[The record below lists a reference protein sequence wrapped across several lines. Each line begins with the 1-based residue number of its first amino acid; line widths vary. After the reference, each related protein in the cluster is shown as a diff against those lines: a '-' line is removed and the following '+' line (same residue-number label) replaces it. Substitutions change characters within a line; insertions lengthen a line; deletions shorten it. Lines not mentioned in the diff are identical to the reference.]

1 MLPDSGREGSTE
13 QVQSLDV
20 KCVERR
26 HQIRWRKQIFH
37 DDRFSFEPQSGMILV
52 GQASLALGQDIT
64 FLFFVVLE
72 LSPFLG
78 LRARRCAYKHIGSH
92 HQGLHF
98 SSGTGVTIKF
108 MTLKV
113 SEMNIVSPT

>member
-20 KCVERR
+20 KFVERR

-52 GQASLALGQDIT
+52 SQASLALGQDIT
-64 FLFFVVLE
+64 FLFFVVLDF
-72 LSPFLG
+72 FL
-78 LRARRCAYKHIGSH
+78 LYWNCRRFLAFAQDDAPINTSVH
-92 HQGLHF
+92 
-98 SSGTGVTIKF
+98 TIRGC
-108 MTLKV
+108 TSLV
-113 SEMNIVSPT
+113 GRG